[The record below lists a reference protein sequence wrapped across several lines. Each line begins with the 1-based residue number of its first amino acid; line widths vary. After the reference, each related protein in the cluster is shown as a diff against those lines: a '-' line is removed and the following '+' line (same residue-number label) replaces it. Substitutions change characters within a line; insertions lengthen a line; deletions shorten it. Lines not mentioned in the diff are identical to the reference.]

1 MPSAEVLEFS
11 NYILN
16 VMERLDRRHTNN
28 GEPGIWLNL
37 SDAERHSIAAS
48 AVANCRFHPRRTIYN
63 AADYVYRSVRDIQIQ
78 LGVAK

>member
-1 MPSAEVLEFS
+1 VPSAEVLEFS

-37 SDAERHSIAAS
+37 SDAERHSIAAR